1 MGALTPAR
9 RQAAE
14 SRYTNLESVEEDP
27 FHYGTHFSS
36 SMIVCHFLIR
46 LAPFTNMFKT
56 LQGGAWDLPDR
67 LFRCDTTDSCL
78 NLFCS
83 SFSFNSDLPRA
94 YESAACDIRGDV
106 RELIPEFYTCPECVP
121 ELFVTPVEKTNKNRF
136 SSLRFLENAANHDFG
151 VLQQTGERIHD
162 VKLPP
167 WARQDPLLFI
177 VLNRKASILLSFQ
190 NQI

>member
-14 SRYTNLESVEEDP
+14 TRYINLESVGEDP

-67 LFRCDTTDSCL
+67 LFRCGTT
-78 NLFCS
+78 N
-83 SFSFNSDLPRA
+83 
-94 YESAACDIRGDV
+94 
-106 RELIPEFYTCPECVP
+106 
-121 ELFVTPVEKTNKNRF
+121 
-136 SSLRFLENAANHDFG
+136 SSLGPFAQATFPSIATCL
-151 VLQQTGERIHD
+151 VLT
-162 VKLPP
+162 
-167 WARQDPLLFI
+167 
-177 VLNRKASILLSFQ
+177 
-190 NQI
+190 NQLREI